1 MSEIV
6 LSSSSNSIDKA
17 KDKYHDTSFSGSSG
31 DNSSGS
37 NSSSGGN
44 TTDEYTSGI
53 PRIPLEV
60 FQEQLRTRVV
70 SGSRARTSSAPS
82 STL

>member
-37 NSSSGGN
+37 NSSSGRN
-44 TTDEYTSGI
+44 TTDEEYMFGV
-53 PRIPLEV
+53 PGIPLEV
-60 FQEQLRTRVV
+60 FQE
-70 SGSRARTSSAPS
+70 
-82 STL
+82 